1 MLNFVILLE
10 LLAVLKCNLF
20 FIGSLNS
27 TATTVYI
34 RPTATVVVTMNASKM
49 PQQMTS
55 LPNHKTSVKG
65 IEKFFDSG
73 YFCCD
78 RCCFSCRCFC
88 CLYCYYCY
96 CCCYCCCWYC
106 CCCYCCC
113 CCCYTV
119 IAQKF
124 EYKCEM

>member
-27 TATTVYI
+27 TASTVYI
-34 RPTATVVVTMNASKM
+34 RPTATVVVTMNASKL
-49 PQQMTS
+49 PQPSQRTS

-65 IEKFFDSG
+65 IEKFLIAVIFVVVVAV
-73 YFCCD
+73 FLVVVLL
-78 RCCFSCRCFC
+78 FVLLLLLLLLLLF
-88 CLYCYYCY
+88 
-96 CCCYCCCWYC
+96 CWYC

-113 CCCYTV
+113 CCCY
-119 IAQKF
+119 IF
-124 EYKCEM
+124 EHAV